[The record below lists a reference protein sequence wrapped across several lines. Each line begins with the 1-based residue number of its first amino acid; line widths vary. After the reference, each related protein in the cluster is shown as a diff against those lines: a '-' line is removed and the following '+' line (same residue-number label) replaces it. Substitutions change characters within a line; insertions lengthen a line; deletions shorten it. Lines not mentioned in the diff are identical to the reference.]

1 MANDDGKFSE
11 AHKREQGEAA
21 MIEACRYLDELRLEY
36 VVYVRTAPGI
46 YARKMTFHTGL
57 AMVNAMWF
65 VQTDMAEMAHS
76 LCKVTAEAVDESM
89 GGLTD

>member
-1 MANDDGKFSE
+1 
-11 AHKREQGEAA
+11 
-21 MIEACRYLDELRLEY
+21 MIDHALHRLLLDNLTTATLLLNDELRLEY

-46 YARKMTFHTGL
+46 YARKMTFHTGI